1 MEKLKE
7 LSELIKLSSSWYNE
21 RAEILLDEL
30 TEKYNDDASKLS
42 DAEKM
47 ELEYLKVLV
56 DEMDTISAELDRI
69 KDSL

>member
-30 TEKYNDDASKLS
+30 TEKYNEDATKLS

-47 ELEYLKVLV
+47 ELEYLKV
-56 DEMDTISAELDRI
+56 
-69 KDSL
+69 